1 MELLLDESREDRR
14 SGLARVVSHVDIGV
28 VGLVA
33 VEDHLSGH
41 VDSTVT
47 GHELRG
53 WRVHGAGQVEYPA
66 AGTEGLA
73 AASRVH
79 VNDHPSPLPGAH
91 CLEGDL
97 AVVGAHRPAPGAA
110 GASRVVAGRQEND
123 DAGACAGF
131 VNVEIP
137 CTDATASEDVDTSR
151 KVPAAGP
158 GRVEVG
164 VVGRHEVL

>member
-41 VDSTVT
+41 VDSTIT

-53 WRVHGAGQVEYPA
+53 RRVHGAGQVEYPA
-66 AGTEGLA
+66 AGTEGLP
-73 AASRVH
+73 AASRVQ
-79 VNDHPSPLPGAH
+79 VTAHPCPLPGAH

-97 AVVGAHRPAPGAA
+97 ALAGAHRPAPGAA
-110 GASRVVAGRQEND
+110 GASAVAAGRD
-123 DAGACAGF
+123 D
-131 VNVEIP
+131 I
-137 CTDATASEDVDTSR
+137 DT
-151 KVPAAGP
+151 
-158 GRVEVG
+158 
-164 VVGRHEVL
+164 